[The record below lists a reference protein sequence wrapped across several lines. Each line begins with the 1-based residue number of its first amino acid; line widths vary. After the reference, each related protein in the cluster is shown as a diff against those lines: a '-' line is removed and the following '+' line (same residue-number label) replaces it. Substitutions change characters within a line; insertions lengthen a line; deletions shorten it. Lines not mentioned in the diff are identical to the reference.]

1 MISEDI
7 NSNVVGEIQ
16 RNECLI
22 KGMRKMNKGLYDY
35 LVQEENQPLTG
46 WNFDYLERSGRMVEF
61 PLKWHLPTI
70 IKDYFKEAHSV
81 LDMGTGG
88 GEFLSS
94 LAPLPAK
101 TVATEGYEPSIS
113 VAKTCL
119 EPLGVSVVHANSNQI
134 LPLESNQFDIVI
146 NRHEPFDACE
156 VARLLNDGG
165 VFITQQVGGLNECE
179 LNLWLNAEPCEFS
192 NWSLRTAVNE
202 LREAGFHIEV
212 AKDDISL
219 TRFYDIGAIVYYLKV
234 INQQVP
240 NFSVE
245 KYYDRLEIIHRLI
258 HEKGY
263 VDITRHRFLIVAKKE
278 TDQ

>member
-1 MISEDI
+1 
-7 NSNVVGEIQ
+7 
-16 RNECLI
+16 
-22 KGMRKMNKGLYDY
+22 MNKGLYDY
-35 LVQEENQPLTG
+35 LVQEEKQPLSG
-46 WNFDYLERSGRMVEF
+46 SNFDYLERSGRMVEF

-70 IKDYFKEAHSV
+70 IKDYFEDAHAV

-101 TVATEGYEPSIS
+101 TIATEGYEPNILM
-113 VAKTCL
+113 AKNCL
-119 EPLGVSVVHANSNQI
+119 EPLGVSVLHTNNDQN
-134 LPLESNQFDIVI
+134 LPLESNQFDIVL
-146 NRHEPFDACE
+146 NRHESFDAQE
-156 VARLLNDGG
+156 VVRLLKDDG
-165 VFITQQVGGLNECE
+165 VFITQQVGGLNDCE
-179 LNLWLNAEPCEFS
+179 LNLWLNAEPCQFS

-202 LREAGFHIEV
+202 CREAGLHIEV
-212 AKDDISL
+212 AKDDTSF

-234 INQQVP
+234 LNWQVP

-278 TDQ
+278 ADR